1 MRLFVALDLPDPVK
15 DQLLGLSGG
24 VSGARWQTR
33 DQLHLTLRFIGE
45 VDRHQLRDVAAALAG
60 IHHPGFS
67 LALAGAG
74 VFGKP
79 GRPDTLWIGVS
90 PRKPLE
96 TLHHKVEQALAGAGL
111 EPERRQYT
119 PHVTLARLN
128 GRTGP
133 LHGFLEAPVASQ
145 PFAVQDF
152 CLFQSTLGHEG
163 AVYDILE
170 RYPLD

>member
-15 DQLLGLSGG
+15 DQLIAHSGG
-24 VSGARWQTR
+24 VSGARWQAR

-60 IHHPGFS
+60 IHHPGLS
-67 LALAGAG
+67 LALAGRG

-79 GRPDTLWIGVS
+79 GRPETLWVGVN
-90 PRKPLE
+90 PRKTLV

-111 EPERRQYT
+111 EPDHRQYT

-128 GRTGP
+128 GRAGP
-133 LHGFLEAPVASQ
+133 LHGFLEAPIAGQ
-145 PFAVQDF
+145 PFTVQDF
-152 CLFQSTLGHEG
+152 CLFRSTLSHDG